1 MLDVVRRTVA
11 AICLVLACV
20 APATA
25 LSAWWIYGQATDTAR
40 FTETARPLA
49 TDATVQ
55 RAVVD
60 ELLSRTGAP
69 ARLRPVAEALV
80 RTKAYRQSWLAIQ
93 RSAHA
98 RLAVRLTGDV
108 QAPLTLD
115 LAPVAAILRERVV
128 AAGLALAA
136 AAIPD
141 PAPVVL
147 LNRAEVRRAHDATN
161 IVRIVRGIAIPLAVL
176 ALLGVVLTAP
186 RFGSGLVRAG
196 LCLGV
201 SALLLVIA
209 DALARGAVSG
219 ALRRAVYDVLTEPLG
234 GWVLGAVGA
243 AVALVLAGLLVSA
256 AGRPRRAPG
265 RRAGPVRGA

>member
-1 MLDVVRRTVA
+1 MRRTLA
-11 AICLVLACV
+11 AICLVLACI

-25 LSAWWIYGQATDTAR
+25 VSAWWIYGQATDTAR
-40 FTETARPLA
+40 FADTARPLA

-60 ELLSRTGAP
+60 ELVKRTGAP
-69 ARLRPVAEALV
+69 ARLRPAAEALV
-80 RTKAYRQSWLAIQ
+80 RTKAYRASWLAIQ

-115 LAPVAAILRERVV
+115 LAPVAAILRTRVA
-128 AAGLALAA
+128 AAGLTPVAD
-136 AAIPD
+136 AIVD

-147 LNRAEVRRAHDATN
+147 MDRAEVRRAHNATN

-186 RFGSGLVRAG
+186 RLGAG
-196 LCLGV
+196 L
-201 SALLLVIA
+201 I
-209 DALARGAVSG
+209 R
-219 ALRRAVYDVLTEPLG
+219 
-234 GWVLGAVGA
+234 
-243 AVALVLAGLLVSA
+243 
-256 AGRPRRAPG
+256 
-265 RRAGPVRGA
+265 